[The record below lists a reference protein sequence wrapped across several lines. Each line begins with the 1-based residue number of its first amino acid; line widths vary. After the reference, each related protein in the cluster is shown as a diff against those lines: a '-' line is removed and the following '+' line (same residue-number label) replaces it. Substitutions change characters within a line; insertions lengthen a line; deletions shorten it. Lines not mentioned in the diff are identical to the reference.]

1 MADSISDIDECSTG
15 NNFGCSHHCVN
26 TDGSAHCSCPSG
38 YALDASDNK
47 TCVDVDECSDQALP
61 NFGCSHHCVN
71 LPGSAECKCTAG
83 YKLRADQKTCKGK
96 QNNSFL
102 EKRFNIIRGKAK
114 AMGC

>member
-1 MADSISDIDECSTG
+1 MGGLDFPDIDECSTG
-15 NNFGCSHHCVN
+15 NNFGCSHQCVN

-38 YALDASDNK
+38 YSLDASDHK
-47 TCVDVDECSDQALP
+47 TCVDVDECSDQTLP

-96 QNNSFL
+96 KSKSKQIQSNS
-102 EKRFNIIRGKAK
+102 G
-114 AMGC
+114 GD